1 MMINGTLLETIQTL
15 QYRAERLEQEA
26 ALLRQELAHVVQRL
40 VDPLTVVATYL
51 IQGETYQITQA
62 DVEAVQSK
70 MTKPHPDEALRELAL
85 AKKMAERV
93 KHLSREE
100 KAARL
105 LKTVENSRAMAIA
118 DGTAIENEY
127 ETAIDD

>member
-1 MMINGTLLETIQTL
+1 MINGTLLETIQTL